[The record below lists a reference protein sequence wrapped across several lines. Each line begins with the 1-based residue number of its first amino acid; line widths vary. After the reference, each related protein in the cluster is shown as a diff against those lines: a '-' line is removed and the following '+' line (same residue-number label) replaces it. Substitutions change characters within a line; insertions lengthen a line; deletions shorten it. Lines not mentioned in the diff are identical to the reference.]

1 MKKIICKEFGPVD
14 NLVWEDTEDHE
25 PLPNEVVVDIKA
37 AALNFPDYLIV
48 QGLYQFQPP
57 LPFTPGN
64 EGAGIIKKIGSEVT
78 KHKVGDRV
86 SFMSAIG
93 AFAEE
98 IVLDQ
103 NLVFKM
109 QDDMSFEVAA
119 SYQLAYG
126 TSYHALVQRGNLSK
140 DDEVLVL
147 GGSGGVGL
155 AAIDI
160 AKAVGARVVAAVS
173 SQEKAQICS
182 DYGANDVVLYG
193 SSKLE
198 KEQQKT
204 FTSELKAKSIKGGF
218 DLIYDPI
225 GDCFAEPSFRS
236 IGWGGRYLVIG
247 FAAGEIPK
255 LPLNLTLLK
264 GASIVGV
271 FWGTFTALEPETNKN
286 NIKKLNQMVA
296 DGKIKPLISQTIPMK
311 DAISA
316 INMIGNR
323 GVTGKVVLVND
334 EE

>member
-109 QDDMSFEVAA
+109 QDEMSFEVAA

-182 DYGANDVVLYG
+182 DYGADDIVLYG

-218 DLIYDPI
+218 DLRPNRSLFCGTIIPI
-225 GDCFAEPSFRS
+225 NWLGRKISCNWLCSRRDTKITIESNITKRCFNC
-236 IGWGGRYLVIG
+236 GC
-247 FAAGEIPK
+247 
-255 LPLNLTLLK
+255 
-264 GASIVGV
+264 
-271 FWGTFTALEPETNKN
+271 
-286 NIKKLNQMVA
+286 
-296 DGKIKPLISQTIPMK
+296 
-311 DAISA
+311 
-316 INMIGNR
+316 
-323 GVTGKVVLVND
+323 VLGYIHST
-334 EE
+334 

>member
-109 QDDMSFEVAA
+109 QDDMSFEVAS

-160 AKAVGARVVAAVS
+160 AKALGARVVAAVS

-182 DYGANDVVLYG
+182 DYGADDIVLYG

-204 FTSELKAKSIKGGF
+204 LH
-218 DLIYDPI
+218 
-225 GDCFAEPSFRS
+225 RS
-236 IGWGGRYLVIG
+236 
-247 FAAGEIPK
+247 
-255 LPLNLTLLK
+255 
-264 GASIVGV
+264 
-271 FWGTFTALEPETNKN
+271 
-286 NIKKLNQMVA
+286 
-296 DGKIKPLISQTIPMK
+296 
-311 DAISA
+311 
-316 INMIGNR
+316 
-323 GVTGKVVLVND
+323 
-334 EE
+334 